1 MTVQQ
6 LIDNLLKF
14 DSNIEVRIMNI
25 AIEDDGH
32 CPTFE
37 IGSVAE
43 EIKGCVCLEF
53 EDKDYIQTE
62 NLIS

>member
-1 MTVQQ
+1 MTAQQ
-6 LIDNLLKF
+6 LIENLFKF
-14 DSNIEVRIMNI
+14 DGDIEVRIMNI

-37 IGSVAE
+37 IGSVE
-43 EIKGCVCLEF
+43 EVKGCVCLEF